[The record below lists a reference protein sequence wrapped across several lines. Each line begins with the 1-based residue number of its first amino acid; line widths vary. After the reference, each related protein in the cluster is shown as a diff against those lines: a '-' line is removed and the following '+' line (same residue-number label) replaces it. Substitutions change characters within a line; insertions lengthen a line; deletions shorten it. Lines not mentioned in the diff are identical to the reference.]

1 MGCCN
6 RLQWW
11 QEARYGM
18 FIHWGVYSIPAR
30 GEWVMF
36 QEHIPP
42 QEYAPLA
49 KKFNP
54 KRFNPDEWVELAKS
68 AGMKYMVLTTR
79 HHDGFSLFDSQ
90 VSDFT
95 ASKTAAGRDLIRE
108 YVEACHRGG
117 MRVGFY
123 YSLLDWRYP
132 GYFRGPANDPEGW
145 KALVDY
151 VHAQV
156 RELMSNYGKVD
167 ILWYDGGWPYT
178 AEDWRSEELN
188 AMVRQLQPEILI
200 NNRSQLP
207 EDFDTPEQH
216 VRASERPWEACL
228 TLNDSWGYNAA
239 DDNWK
244 TPQQVL
250 KLLVRCATGGGNLL
264 LNVGPKPDGTIPRQS
279 VSTLRRVGRW
289 LEENGGAIYGTD
301 RSPFGGT
308 STGMTTLLGSTLYL
322 HVTRWPGKELTV
334 PRILSKVRSVHMLQS
349 GKPVEFTQNGD
360 RLMLKGLP
368 RRAPDRLDTVLV
380 VELEGESRV
389 LNYFESPDYFAEWTP
404 PAQAKAV
411 AEPLAMEPPVIMA
424 EEPAAAEESESV
436 PYSEEEPVA
445 TEEAEDAETAGDNEE
460 AAPSEDAAK

>member
-36 QEHIPP
+36 HEHIPP

-54 KRFNPDEWVELAKS
+54 RRFNADEWVELAKS

-95 ASKTAAGRDLIRE
+95 APKTAAGRDLVRE

-117 MRVGFY
+117 IRVGFY

-132 GYFRGPANDPEGW
+132 AYFRGPAADPEGW

-156 RELMSNYGKVD
+156 RELMSNYGKID

-178 AEDWRSEELN
+178 AQDWRSEELN
-188 AMVRQLQPEILI
+188 AMVRQLQPAILI

-207 EDFDTPEQH
+207 EDFDTPEQQ
-216 VRASERPWEACL
+216 VRASERPWETCL

-244 TPQQVL
+244 TPQQVI
-250 KLLVRCATGGGNLL
+250 KLLVRCASGGGNLL
-264 LNVGPKPDGTIPRQS
+264 LNVGPRPDGSIPRQS

-289 LEENGGAIYGTD
+289 LDENGGAIYGTG
-301 RSPFGGT
+301 RSPFGGA
-308 STGMTTLLGSTLYL
+308 SIGMTTLKGNTLYL
-322 HVTRWPGKELTV
+322 HVLRWPGRELTF
-334 PRILSKVRSVHMLQS
+334 PRILNKVRSVHLLLS
-349 GKPVEFTQNGD
+349 GKPVEFTQKGD

-380 VELEGESRV
+380 VELEGEPQV
-389 LNYFESPDYFAEWTP
+389 LDYFASPDYFADWTP
-404 PAQAKAV
+404 PAQVAAV
-411 AEPLAMEPPVIMA
+411 AEQPTIEPPA
-424 EEPAAAEESESV
+424 ASEDEPAATIESESGAD
-436 PYSEEEPVA
+436 SGA
-445 TEEAEDAETAGDNEE
+445 DSGAEGDTDSEE
-460 AAPSEDAAK
+460 AAPSETAAQ